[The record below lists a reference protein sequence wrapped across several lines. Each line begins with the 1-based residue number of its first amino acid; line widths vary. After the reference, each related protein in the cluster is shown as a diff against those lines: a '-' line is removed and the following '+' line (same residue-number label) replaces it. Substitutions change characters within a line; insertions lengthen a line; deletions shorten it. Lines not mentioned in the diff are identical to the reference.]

1 MSTTIL
7 PFREPKRKIHLI
19 IRVNINKMN
28 VRSSTPHLQQSAA
41 LRVAPSSLQEEIHL
55 FLEGRNIL
63 NILVSQPIRTIG
75 SAAVNEKV
83 FVSSRLGPVPSGFI
97 ILRGSSPAI
106 FWNTKTGSAH
116 IIRMPVD
123 RRKLERVGSIVLSA
137 TYYSNERRVVLEDVL
152 YYNGKNIWVE
162 QGFSSRWNILK
173 DICRHVLKPDSAL
186 QGFELS
192 IAHHESLESW
202 LNKKDYDGVYMWE
215 FTIDK
220 PSCRRL
226 LWKSATVSTVSTVST
241 VAAIV
246 SSPAPVNTHLPP
258 LLKSPPITQPS
269 AYIKQQEIVQAQA
282 QQSQPQQQ
290 PNKLIAAIEKDTT
303 TNLPDSYILYSAEH
317 TSIGS
322 PSVKKLS
329 ISIAL
334 RSILSTTN
342 TCKVE
347 VCYNDNFKKYE
358 VIDVIDNNEEPQSI
372 NAFHKRT
379 R

>member
-1 MSTTIL
+1 
-7 PFREPKRKIHLI
+7 
-19 IRVNINKMN
+19 MN

-75 SAAVNEKV
+75 AAAVNEKV

-137 TYYSNERRVVLEDVL
+137 TYYSNERQVVIEDVL
-152 YYNGKNIWVE
+152 YYNGKNLWLE
-162 QGFSSRWNILK
+162 QAFSFRWNILK
-173 DICRHVLKPDSAL
+173 DICRHVLKPDIAL

-192 IAHHESLESW
+192 IAKYESLATW
-202 LNKKDYDGVYMWE
+202 LNRKEYTGTYMWE

-220 PSCRRL
+220 SSCRRL
-226 LWKSATVSTVSTVST
+226 LWRPVVMAT
-241 VAAIV
+241 
-246 SSPAPVNTHLPP
+246 PLPQ
-258 LLKSPPITQPS
+258 LLTTIPIAQPNV
-269 AYIKQQEIVQAQA
+269 YIKQQEAAKI
-282 QQSQPQQQ
+282 QQQ
-290 PNKLIAAIEKDTT
+290 PQHVPTKLIALIEKDMTT
-303 TNLPDSYILYSAEH
+303 TLPDSYILYSAEH
-317 TSIGS
+317 IAIGP

-334 RSILSTTN
+334 RSILITKH

-347 VCYNDNFKKYE
+347 VSYNENFKKYE
-358 VIDVIDNNEEPQSI
+358 VIDVIDAIDGIDVIDAIYNNDLPQSI
-372 NAFHKRT
+372 NAFHKRMC
-379 R
+379 